1 MFMIVADKVSTIIK
15 NQRFVIVKLLLL
27 KIIFIISYYFVL
39 FLYIFIY
46 FLYIFY
52 IFFIIFII
60 FIIFQ
65 SNGLEHQT
73 RLGDQIKKVYT
84 MVDLAKLIQFC
95 LVLSSTDKTMHN
107 YILSR
112 FEKLVSTKSCEQRIP
127 AVFVSVDGVIVKILT
142 SFAFRTFHGVSYLTN

>member
-15 NQRFVIVKLLLL
+15 NQRFVMVKLLLL

-39 FLYIFIY
+39 FLYILIY

-65 SNGLEHQT
+65 QGT
-73 RLGDQIKKVYT
+73 RLKKIVQARLDQV
-84 MVDLAKLIQFC
+84 KLVVQQAR
-95 LVLSSTDKTMHN
+95 L
-107 YILSR
+107 LSR
-112 FEKLVSTKSCEQRIP
+112 FKELVSTKSCEQRIP
-127 AVFVSVDGVIVKILT
+127 AVFVSVNCVIIKILT
-142 SFAFRTFHGVSYLTN
+142 SFTFRTFHRIFYLTN